1 MLDNKE
7 ELELAKEITEEQF
20 EPIEPISAFRKRID
34 KLMNE
39 EKELDMLKLERRELE
54 VRLNTLK
61 EKQRIE
67 ELKNKLDTHVEVRE
81 DGKIW
86 CDDCRKYE
94 DPSHFD

>member
-20 EPIEPISAFRKRID
+20 EPIEPISAYRKRFE

-39 EKELDMLKLERRELE
+39 EKQLDMLKLEARELQ
-54 VRLNTLK
+54 VRLDTIK
-61 EKQRIE
+61 EKKRIE
-67 ELKNKLDTHVEVRE
+67 DLRNKLD
-81 DGKIW
+81 GKIF
-86 CDDCRKYE
+86 CDDCQKWV